1 MSHTSW
7 PSYQREIS
15 FSLSRAGPLGV
26 ESSNLHLWVA
36 ERAQRSQKAKA
47 KGKAYESQEIGS
59 VVPVDSQAER
69 RTLSRFLP
77 GK

>member
-1 MSHTSW
+1 M
-7 PSYQREIS
+7 
-15 FSLSRAGPLGV
+15 GV